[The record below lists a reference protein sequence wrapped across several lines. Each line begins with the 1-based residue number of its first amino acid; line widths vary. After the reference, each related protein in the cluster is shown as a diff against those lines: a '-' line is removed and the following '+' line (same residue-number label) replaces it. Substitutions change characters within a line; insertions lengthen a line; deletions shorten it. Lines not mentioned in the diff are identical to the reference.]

1 MKRLITF
8 MASGLA
14 FSASPAFAQTADHA
28 PTKPAADAAARYDRS
43 VEQSA
48 PPNAAKGSGD
58 SSSGASTGTNPSATR
73 NHGVPADGETVAP
86 KSDKSK

>member
-14 FSASPAFAQTADHA
+14 FTAGPAFAQTADHA

-48 PPNAAKGSGD
+48 PPNAAKGD
-58 SSSGASTGTNPSATR
+58 NSSGASTGTNPSATR
-73 NHGVPADGETVAP
+73 NQGAPADGETAAP
-86 KSDKSK
+86 KSGKSK